1 VPSSQVLLWPI
12 LLAPLAGAVFNACAG
27 RPLQRRLGRG
37 VVQAVA
43 LAAVLAAAAFAVAAV
58 VRLLA
63 LPASER
69 HLVDRLWT
77 LLAVG
82 PLHVDLALA
91 LDPLSAVMILVITL
105 VGALIHVYAIGY
117 MQADENAWRFFA
129 YLNLFVFAMLLLV
142 LADSLLL
149 CFFGWEGV
157 GLCSYLLIGYWYHHL
172 PNAHAARKAFLVNRV
187 GDAGLLIGVCL
198 LFWSLAGAFA
208 PERRAGAQPAGVVAA
223 GLAPTLTFREL
234 RERLGPEAGAT
245 VSEARAVLERSQL
258 GGMPVLIWIGLALFL
273 GMAGKSAQI
282 PLYTWLPDAMAGPT
296 PVSALIH
303 AATMVTAGVYLG
315 ARLWFLFALSP
326 AVMAVLAVVGVLTAL
341 LGAVLAMVQQDLK
354 KVLAYSTISQLG
366 FMFLALGVG
375 AQGAAVFHLVT
386 HACFKACLFLAAGSV
401 IHAMHG
407 VLDDA
412 VPSESGHDPRLA
424 SDPTDA
430 QDMRN
435 MGGLARG
442 LPRTRLAYALGALAL
457 AGFPIAA
464 GFYSKDEILWRAF
477 DQRLLPVQGWWLWVL
492 ALLTAGLTAYYVFRS
507 YYLVF
512 HARQPLGEGGRGRA
526 PHESPGSMLVPLLVL
541 GAASVVAGAA
551 LGWPEAWGGHPLLQA
566 FLSPAIASASGPGV
580 VSPGGALP
588 LLLQAL
594 GVLASLA
601 GWAVARLL
609 YRDLGRSG
617 ARLVAWRQQVGHL
630 HRLLWHRLWI
640 DELYQELFVHPAQ
653 DFSRAA
659 AWVDRH
665 LVDGAVLAVARA
677 ARALSALGGLVD
689 RHVIDGMVNGLSA
702 VTLAG
707 GRRLQRVQ
715 TGRINHYVLGIA
727 VGAGLLVAVTWV
739 LR

>member
-1 VPSSQVLLWPI
+1 MPSPALLWPI
-12 LLAPLAGAVFNACAG
+12 LLAPLAGAVVNACAG

-37 VVQAVA
+37 VVQAI
-43 LAAVLAAAAFAVAAV
+43 AVAAMLV
-58 VRLLA
+58 AGAGAVMAVARLLA
-63 LPASER
+63 LPAEQR
-69 HLVDRLWT
+69 LMVDRLWT
-77 LLAVG
+77 LVAVG
-82 PLHVDLALA
+82 PLQVDLALV

-105 VGALIHVYAIGY
+105 VGTLIHVYAIGY
-117 MQADENAWRFFA
+117 MAADQSAWRFFA
-129 YLNLFVFAMLLLV
+129 YLNLFVFSMLLLV

-172 PNAHAARKAFLVNRV
+172 PNAQAARKAFLVNRV
-187 GDAGLLIGVCL
+187 GDAGFLVGMLLLSWFG
-198 LFWSLAGAFA
+198 SS
-208 PERRAGAQPAGVVAA
+208 
-223 GLAPTLTFREL
+223 LTFREL
-234 RERLGPEAGAT
+234 GGGAL
-245 VSEARAVLERSQL
+245 VGVEL
-258 GGMPVLIWIGLALFL
+258 GGVPVLVWIGLALFL

-282 PLYTWLPDAMAGPT
+282 PLYVWLPDAMAGPT

-315 ARLWFLFALSP
+315 ARLWSLFALSP
-326 AVMAVLAVVGVLTAL
+326 AAMAVLAVAGVLTAL

-375 AQGAAVFHLVT
+375 APGAAVFHLVT

-407 VLDDA
+407 VIHDA

-435 MGGLARG
+435 MGGLGRG
-442 LPRTRLAYALGALAL
+442 MPRTRLAYAMGALAL
-457 AGFPIAA
+457 AGFPFAA

-477 DQRLLPVQGWWLWVL
+477 DQRILPVPGWSLWGL
-492 ALLTAGLTAYYVFRS
+492 ALVTAGLTSYYVFRS

-512 HARQPLGEGGRGRA
+512 HARPPLGEGGRGRA

-541 GAASVVAGAA
+541 GAASVIAGAV
-551 LGWPEAWGGHPLLQA
+551 LGWPEAWGGHPLLETV
-566 FLSPAIASASGPGV
+566 LTPSIAIIDGPTRAG
-580 VSPGGALP
+580 SPGAWLP
-588 LLLQAL
+588 LLLKVL
-594 GVLASLA
+594 GVLASLG
-601 GWAVARLL
+601 GWAVARAL

-617 ARLVAWRQQVGHL
+617 ARLVAWRNQVGDF
-630 HRLLWHRLWI
+630 HRWLWHRLWI
-640 DELYQELFVHPAQ
+640 DELYRELFVHPVQ

-659 AWVDRH
+659 AWVDRR
-665 LVDGAVLAVARA
+665 LVDGAVLGLARA
-677 ARALSALGGLVD
+677 ARAVSALGGLVD
-689 RHVIDGMVNGLSA
+689 RVVIDGLVNGVAA

-727 VGAGLLVAVTWV
+727 VGAGLLVAFTWV

>member
-1 VPSSQVLLWPI
+1 
-12 LLAPLAGAVFNACAG
+12 
-27 RPLQRRLGRG
+27 LGW
-37 VVQAVA
+37 V
-43 LAAVLAAAAFAVAAV
+43 
-58 VRLLA
+58 
-63 LPASER
+63 
-69 HLVDRLWT
+69 
-77 LLAVG
+77 
-82 PLHVDLALA
+82 
-91 LDPLSAVMILVITL
+91 
-105 VGALIHVYAIGY
+105 
-117 MQADENAWRFFA
+117 
-129 YLNLFVFAMLLLV
+129 
-142 LADSLLL
+142 
-149 CFFGWEGV
+149 GV

-187 GDAGLLIGVCL
+187 GDAGFLIGLFL
-198 LFWSLAGAFA
+198 LFWSLAGAFSPEHRARADGQA
-208 PERRAGAQPAGVVAA
+208 PGLVAVES
-223 GLAPTLTFREL
+223 APTLTFREL
-234 RERLGPEAGAT
+234 RERLGPDGQGAAADLP
-245 VSEARAVLERSQL
+245 SARALLERSHL
-258 GGMPVLIWIGLALFL
+258 GGVPVVIWIGLALFL

-326 AVMAVLAVVGVLTAL
+326 AVLAVLAVGGALTAL

-375 AQGAAVFHLVT
+375 AHGAAVFHLVT

-401 IHAMHG
+401 IHAMHE
-407 VLDDA
+407 VMDDA

-435 MGGLARG
+435 MGGLGRG
-442 LPRTRLAYALGALAL
+442 MPRTRLAYALGALAL
-457 AGFPIAA
+457 AGFPVAA

-477 DQRLLPVQGWWLWVL
+477 DQRLLPVPGWSLWAL
-492 ALLTAGLTAYYVFRS
+492 ALLTAGLTSYYVFRS

-512 HARQPLGEGGRGRA
+512 RARPPLGEGGRGRM
-526 PHESPGSMLVPLLVL
+526 PHESPAIMLVPLLVL

-551 LGWPEAWGGHPLLQA
+551 LGWPEAWGGHPVLEA
-566 FLSPAIASASGPGV
+566 FLSPAITSVSAPGAGAAANAV
-580 VSPGGALP
+580 RPGATLP
-588 LLLQAL
+588 LLLQVL
-594 GVLASLA
+594 GVLASLG

-617 ARLVAWRQQVGHL
+617 AMLVAWRHQVSYL
-630 HRLLWHRLWI
+630 HRVLWHRLWI
-640 DELYQELFVHPAQ
+640 DELYRELFVHPVQ

-659 AWVDRH
+659 AWLDRH
-665 LVDGAVLAVARA
+665 LVDGAVMAVARA
-677 ARALSALGGLVD
+677 ARALSALGGLFD
-689 RHVIDGMVNGLSA
+689 RHVVDGLVNGVSA

-727 VGAGLLVAVTWV
+727 VGAGMLVALTWV